1 MGYISE
7 AKDIKQK
14 RLSLLNSI
22 IIKNNMKHYVLVG
35 WPEIQDFM
43 VHERWNECV
52 FCIEIE
58 NHPVGDSTY
67 AVPFDLYEEVC
78 QIPSTKQT
86 NEEALEEGLKQALKL
101 I

>member
-1 MGYISE
+1 
-7 AKDIKQK
+7 
-14 RLSLLNSI
+14 
-22 IIKNNMKHYVLVG
+22 
-35 WPEIQDFM
+35 M

-67 AVPFDLYEEVC
+67 AVPFDLYEEVY

-86 NEEALEEGLKQALKL
+86 LEDAANLISMATFELGEDSNEDNLDDKL
-101 I
+101 LQIANNL

>member
-1 MGYISE
+1 
-7 AKDIKQK
+7 
-14 RLSLLNSI
+14 
-22 IIKNNMKHYVLVG
+22 MKHYVLVG

-43 VHERWNECV
+43 VHERCNECV

-67 AVPFDLYEEVC
+67 AVSFDLYKEVY

-86 NEEALEEGLKQALKL
+86 LEDAANFISMATFELGEEVNEDHLDDKL
-101 I
+101 LYIASNL

>member
-1 MGYISE
+1 
-7 AKDIKQK
+7 
-14 RLSLLNSI
+14 
-22 IIKNNMKHYVLVG
+22 MKHYVLVG
-35 WPEIQDFM
+35 WSEIQDFM
-43 VHERWNECV
+43 VHERWSECV

-86 NEEALEEGLKQALKL
+86 LEDAANLISMATFELGEDSNEDNLDDKL
-101 I
+101 LQIANNL

>member
-1 MGYISE
+1 
-7 AKDIKQK
+7 
-14 RLSLLNSI
+14 
-22 IIKNNMKHYVLVG
+22 MKHYVLVG

-67 AVPFDLYEEVC
+67 AVPSSK
-78 QIPSTKQT
+78 IH
-86 NEEALEEGLKQALKL
+86 
-101 I
+101 